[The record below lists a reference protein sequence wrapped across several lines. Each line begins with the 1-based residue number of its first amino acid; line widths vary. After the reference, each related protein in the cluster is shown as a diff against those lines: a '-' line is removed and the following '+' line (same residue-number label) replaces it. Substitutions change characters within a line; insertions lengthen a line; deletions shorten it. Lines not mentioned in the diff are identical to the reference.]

1 MLTTAIVVIGFLFM
15 LAFALGHIRLVR
27 DRATGRWRLW
37 IFAGGR
43 RK

>member
-1 MLTTAIVVIGFLFM
+1 MLTTIVVVAGFLIL
-15 LAFALGHIRLVR
+15 LAFALGHIRLVH